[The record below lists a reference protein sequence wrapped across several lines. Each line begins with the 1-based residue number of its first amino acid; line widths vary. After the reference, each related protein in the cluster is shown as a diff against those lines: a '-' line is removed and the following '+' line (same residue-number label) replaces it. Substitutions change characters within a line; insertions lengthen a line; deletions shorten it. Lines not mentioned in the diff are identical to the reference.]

1 MTMSTPPEG
10 HDPLPR
16 RHRDTAVSGGSNAA
30 DVTIPSRSG
39 AGTVVI
45 LVLAALLG
53 VGAYRGLNALE
64 NESVRG
70 GLERVVNAV
79 IGILLAIGLPVVV
92 GVRRARRWWPRFA
105 LLAVLLLLT
114 APLATCSFLL
124 FVGGQWGR

>member
-10 HDPLPR
+10 NDAPSR
-16 RHRDTAVSGGSNAA
+16 RHRDTAVSDAA
-30 DVTIPSRSG
+30 DVPIPSRSA
-39 AGTVVI
+39 AGTVV
-45 LVLAALLG
+45 VLALAAMLG

-64 NESVRG
+64 DESVRA
-70 GLERVVNAV
+70 GLERVVNAA
-79 IGILLAIGLPVVV
+79 IGILLAVGLPVVV

-124 FVGGQWGR
+124 FAGGQWGR

>member
-10 HDPLPR
+10 NDALSR
-16 RHRDTAVSGGSNAA
+16 RHRNTAVSGASNAA
-30 DVTIPSRSG
+30 DVPIPSRSG
-39 AGTVVI
+39 AGMVVV

-64 NESVRG
+64 NESVRV